1 VAALLG
7 LPAAG
12 VVVTRVSDA
21 ASGAVLFAAPGFRRR
36 RLVGA
41 RGAGAGA
48 GAGGRDAARG
58 LQGGGAVVAI
68 RAETGAANSGNA
80 VGAAAS
86 SAQATLLGSY
96 LSGAVPLPAAAAAQ
110 LNGSVW
116 GLVAAAAGVPPA
128 SLSAAVV
135 AGSVVTEPSFA
146 PFVAPTPSTT
156 PTPSATPTPI
166 VTGLLATDTTREDP
180 AKLSGFQIAGFVA
193 AGIGAL
199 LLAATSLLCFH
210 FGLHELCCKAR
221 AAPAGGVGV
230 AASNEFRKVKGRG
243 PLVIGG
249 RRDGT
254 KVDRG
259 DFGSVNPLRA
269 GPRPSIAP
277 SIRDSQQR

>member
-1 VAALLG
+1 
-7 LPAAG
+7 
-12 VVVTRVSDA
+12 
-21 ASGAVLFAAPGFRRR
+21 
-36 RLVGA
+36 
-41 RGAGAGA
+41 
-48 GAGGRDAARG
+48 
-58 LQGGGAVVAI
+58 VAI
-68 RAETGAANSGNA
+68 HAATGAANSGNA

-86 SAQATLLGSY
+86 SAKATLLGSY
-96 LSGAVPLPAAAAAQ
+96 VSGTVPLPAAAAAQ

-116 GLVAAAAGVPPA
+116 SLVAAAAGVPPA
-128 SLSAAVV
+128 TLSAAVV

-199 LLAATSLLCFH
+199 LLAATSLLCIH

-269 GPRPSIAP
+269 GSRPSIAP
-277 SIRDSQQR
+277 SIREQR